1 VNGTTLRQEEATLPS
16 PWFHADSG
24 ALRFWVALPDGQLMG
39 AVLSAR
45 LLQFLYQAHP
55 DGSDAIAVYE
65 SNRGA
70 IDAAVLRRAAAG
82 SLEPVMLRENDL
94 PPRPR
99 A

>member
-1 VNGTTLRQEEATLPS
+1 MNAALLRDEAVLPS
-16 PWFHADSG
+16 PWFHTDSG
-24 ALRFWVALPDGQLMG
+24 GLRFWVALPDGPPMG

-45 LLQFLYQAHP
+45 LLQFLYQGKS

-65 SNRGA
+65 SNRSA
-70 IDAAVLRRAAAG
+70 IDAAVVRRAAAG

>member
-1 VNGTTLRQEEATLPS
+1 MNVAAHQGVAALPA

-24 ALRFWVALPDGQLMG
+24 ALRFWVELPEGPPMG

-45 LLQFLYQAHP
+45 LLQMLYQGHA
-55 DGSDAIAVYE
+55 DGSDAIAIYE
-65 SNRGA
+65 SNRRV
-70 IDAAVLRRAAAG
+70 IDAAVMRRAAAG
-82 SLEPVMLRENDL
+82 SLEPVMLREHDL

>member
-1 VNGTTLRQEEATLPS
+1 MSGSLQQDRSVLPS
-16 PWFHADSG
+16 PWFHHDSG
-24 ALRFWVALPDGQLMG
+24 GLRFWVELPDGPPMG

-45 LLQFLYQAHP
+45 LLQFLYQGHA
-55 DGSDAIAVYE
+55 DGSDAIAIYE
-65 SNRGA
+65 ANRRA
-70 IDAAVLRRAAAG
+70 IDDAVVRRAAAG

>member
-1 VNGTTLRQEEATLPS
+1 MNGALLHDEAVLPS
-16 PWFHADSG
+16 PWFHTDSG
-24 ALRFWVALPDGQLMG
+24 GLRFWVALPDGPPMG

-45 LLQFLYQAHP
+45 LLQFLYQGQS

-65 SNRGA
+65 SNRRA
-70 IDAAVLRRAAAG
+70 IDAAVVRRAAAG